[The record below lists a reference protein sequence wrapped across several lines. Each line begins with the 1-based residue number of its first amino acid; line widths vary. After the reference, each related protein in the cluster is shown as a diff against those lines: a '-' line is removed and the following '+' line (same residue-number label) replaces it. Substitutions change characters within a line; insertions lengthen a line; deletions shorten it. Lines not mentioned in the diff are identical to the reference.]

1 MSDTRALEHYCW
13 FHQQTRQR
21 AYPNATTLAAQF
33 EISTRTAQRRIET
46 IRDRFGAPLEYDH
59 QHKGYSYTDHSY
71 QLPPLWLSQNEL
83 LCWLIARNMLE
94 SATAGHASR
103 ALAAFETRLFRENSI
118 HPLNPQQLR
127 NLFSSQYTSLAPCN
141 PDTFNAATHSLLLS
155 RTLSI
160 EYHSPQDNQHT
171 TRTIEPHHLFHYH
184 GAWILVAWCHLRHQW
199 RQFHLARMTSA
210 RMEPETF
217 VPRPAEQWQSLVNH
231 AYGLFQG
238 KQTTAVR
245 LRFSPET
252 SRWIREQ
259 QWHPAQTMREETCGA
274 LELSFPVADLREIKM
289 RVLSYGAEV
298 EVLEPVELR
307 DMILA
312 EARKMVGESESR
324 VEGSE

>member
-1 MSDTRALEHYCW
+1 MSDTRALEHYSW
-13 FHQQTRQR
+13 FHQQARQR
-21 AYPNATTLAAQF
+21 FYPNATTLAAQF

-59 QHKGYSYTDHSY
+59 QHKGYFYTDHSY

-94 SATAGHASR
+94 SATAGHASQ

-141 PDTFNAATHSLLLS
+141 PDIFNAITQALLLQ
-155 RTLSI
+155 RILTI
-160 EYHSPQDNQHT
+160 DYHSPQDNQQS

-184 GAWILVAWCHLRHQW
+184 GSWVLVAWCHLRHQW
-199 RQFHLARMTSA
+199 RQFHLSRMQQAT
-210 RMEPETF
+210 MEATTF
-217 VPRPAEQWQSLVNH
+217 TPQPKERWQALVNQ

-238 KQTTAVR
+238 TQTIVVR
-245 LRFSPET
+245 LRFSPKT

-259 QWHPAQTMREETCGA
+259 QWHPDQHMNLIEHGA
-274 LELSFPVADLREIKM
+274 VEISFPVADLREIKM

-298 EVLEPVELR
+298 EVLEPKELR

-312 EARKMVGESESR
+312 EAKKMVKESE
-324 VEGSE
+324 